1 MLINFIEWSS
11 LILHVQD
18 FITNV
23 LLIIKKKKYMIHTPS
38 NIKTINRQYSYWTIK
53 NVIHIYICIYNF
65 FIKLSNYKRSSQDLQ
80 IKLFKPKIQTLICS
94 VSVSWVVLCSV
105 AYFNFLGVSNIHNY
119 QETLLSKLY
128 LYFSRKVYQN
138 LISYF

>member
-80 IKLFKPKIQTLICS
+80 IKLF
-94 VSVSWVVLCSV
+94 
-105 AYFNFLGVSNIHNY
+105 
-119 QETLLSKLY
+119 
-128 LYFSRKVYQN
+128 
-138 LISYF
+138 